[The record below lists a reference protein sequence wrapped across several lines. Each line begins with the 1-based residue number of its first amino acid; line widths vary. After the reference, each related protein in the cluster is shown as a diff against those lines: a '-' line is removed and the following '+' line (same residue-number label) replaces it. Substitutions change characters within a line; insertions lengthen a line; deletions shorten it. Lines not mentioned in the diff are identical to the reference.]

1 MKELWD
7 SLNKFYLANVVLVSL
22 VLFSISFM
30 FLVQFKVENLQD
42 EISKT
47 ENDIV
52 AYEDKIKLLEV
63 EWVYLTRPER
73 LRSLAN
79 LYLKDN
85 SYTLA
90 SQIKNSDKLEKYYL
104 ASEQKYLSQEVAF
117 MEHNSAEEKISF

>member
-1 MKELWD
+1 MKQLWN
-7 SLNKFYLANVVLVSL
+7 SLNKFYLANVAIVSL
-22 VLFSISFM
+22 VLFSITFM
-30 FLVQFKVENLQD
+30 FLIQFKVEGLQD
-42 EISKT
+42 EIAKT

-73 LRSLAN
+73 LRDLAN

-104 ASEQKYLSQEVAF
+104 ANEQKYVAQEVAF
-117 MEHNSAEEKISF
+117 IEQNSAEEKVSF

>member
-7 SLNKFYLANVVLVSL
+7 SLNKFYLANVALVSL

-42 EISKT
+42 EISRT
-47 ENDIV
+47 ESDIV

-104 ASEQKYLSQEVAF
+104 ANEQKYLAQEVAF

>member
-1 MKELWD
+1 MKELWN
-7 SLNKFYLANVVLVSL
+7 SLNKFYLANIAIVSV
-22 VLFSISFM
+22 VLFSITFM
-30 FLVQFKVENLQD
+30 FLIQFKVEGLQD
-42 EISKT
+42 EITKT

-73 LRSLAN
+73 LRDLAN

-104 ASEQKYLSQEVAF
+104 ANEQKYVAQEVAF
-117 MEHNSAEEKISF
+117 IEQNSAEEKVSF